1 MPFGRVGY
9 EIVPIYLIWG
19 CEILIATDHHALC
32 WLLSNRE
39 LVGRLARWA
48 TAIQGENLKIIHKSG
63 KAHLDAD
70 ALSLY
75 PVSGGEGEIDE
86 ENGNYIPLCNLTPI
100 KKS

>member
-48 TAIQGENLKIIHKSG
+48 TAIQGEN
-63 KAHLDAD
+63 
-70 ALSLY
+70 
-75 PVSGGEGEIDE
+75 
-86 ENGNYIPLCNLTPI
+86 
-100 KKS
+100 